1 MGTREESVAEVLV
14 RKVGN
19 GGSRREPDTL
29 VVEEPME
36 IRLGY
41 GPEGDRRALSLSITM
56 RTPGDDFE
64 LAAGFLLTEGIVT
77 GKGQI
82 KTVERC
88 GPAAPGR
95 ESGNIVRVEVTPEVP
110 VDPGRLQR
118 NFYATSSCGIC
129 GKASLDAVEIRG
141 LREMD
146 RSAPV
151 VLKETIHDLP
161 ARMREGQAMFHETGG
176 IHGAGLFLAD
186 GTLLEVR
193 EDVGRHN
200 AVDKLIGGR
209 LLAGSFPLHE
219 TIMAVSGRAGFEIV
233 QKAVAAEIPVV
244 VSVGAPSTLSVSLA
258 ERFGMTLIG
267 FVRDNRY
274 NIYTCEE
281 RIHG

>member
-1 MGTREESVAEVLV
+1 MRTGEESVARVQV

-19 GGSRREPDTL
+19 GGGRWEPDTL

-41 GPEGDRRALSLSITM
+41 GPDGDRRALSLSITM

-64 LAAGFLLTEGIVT
+64 LAAGFLLTEGIIT
-77 GKGQI
+77 GPGQI
-82 KTVERC
+82 TAVESC

-95 ESGNIVRVEVTPEVP
+95 KTGNIVRVEVTPEVP
-110 VDPGRLQR
+110 VDPARLQR

-151 VLKETIHDLP
+151 IRQELIHELP
-161 ARMREGQAMFHETGG
+161 SRMREGQDLFNETGG
-176 IHGAGLFLAD
+176 IHGAGLFQAD
-186 GTLLEVR
+186 GTLLSIR

-200 AVDKLIGGR
+200 AVDKLVGGR
-209 LLAGSFPLHE
+209 LLAGNFPLHE
-219 TIMAVSGRAGFEIV
+219 TIMVVSGRAGFEIV
-233 QKAVAAEIPVV
+233 QKAVAAAIPVV
-244 VSVGAPSTLSVSLA
+244 VSVGAPSTLSVRLA
-258 ERFGMTLIG
+258 DRFGMTLIG
-267 FVRDNRY
+267 FVRNNRY

-281 RIHG
+281 RIK